1 MSLLPALRLM
11 ARNNRYAN
19 AELHG
24 AVARLGAAWSAPGVN
39 FFPSIRLTLEHILA
53 VDLYYLDALEEG
65 GRGRAVFDPESTF
78 ERVASLAAAQ
88 EAADMRLI
96 AFCDGLTEP
105 DLARRV
111 VTDRGERGRVEERV
125 DALLLHLML
134 HDVHHRGQAHAML
147 AGTPVPPP
155 QLDDFFLEYGRTES
169 ARRALAL

>member
-1 MSLLPALRLM
+1 MSLIPALGLM

-24 AVARLGAAWSAPGVN
+24 AMAKLGAAWSAPGVN

-65 GRGRAVFDPESTF
+65 GLGRAVFDPEPTF
-78 ERVASLAAAQ
+78 EDPAALATAQ
-88 EAADMRLI
+88 EVADMRLV

-111 VTDRGERGRVEERV
+111 VTDRGARGRVEERV

-155 QLDDFFLEYGRTES
+155 QLDDFFLEYGRTEP
-169 ARRALAL
+169 ARHALAL